1 MKHNNAPYRETLILA
16 VGEAVVSLLV
26 LGGFGIASLATQI
39 NFLSVILGAVLGS
52 SVTVINFF
60 ALSFYVNRS
69 VDKYLELRGTREMT
83 DEEAEKF
90 TLEHSMQ
97 IQNAIK
103 TNYIIRTVLLLVA
116 LVLAFLVKD
125 LFNPI
130 ATVIPLLA
138 YRPILTAGEIIR
150 AKFNKAPNPDN
161 IVVYDNEKEGWVEI
175 SSESN
180 DTAPTE
186 KEEKESD

>member
-16 VGEAVVSLLV
+16 VGESVVSLLV